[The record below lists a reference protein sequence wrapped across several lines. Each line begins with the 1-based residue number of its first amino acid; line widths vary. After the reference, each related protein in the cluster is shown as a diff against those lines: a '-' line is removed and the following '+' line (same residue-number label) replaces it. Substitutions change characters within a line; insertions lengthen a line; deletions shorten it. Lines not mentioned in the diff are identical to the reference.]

1 MRQQSSWLSKIP
13 LVCSFATVL
22 LCLVGAG
29 PLSAREPIFLTA
41 HQFDL
46 QNVLPPPPAELS
58 AQEAEELA
66 ELHRIEAT
74 RTPEQEERAKLDD
87 AEETVFIFRTAL
99 GKDFSPDRLPV
110 VAAFFDRV
118 KNDASVFA
126 KAGKVAWHR
135 RRPVAVD
142 PTLHPIG
149 RGTSES
155 YPSGHATLGWLDGI
169 VLAAMIPEKR
179 EAILARAADY
189 ARNRLVC
196 GVHFRSDIEA
206 AQVAGTLASQLLMP
220 NVQFQ
225 REFKAAQLELSQAH
239 LTAVP

>member
-1 MRQQSSWLSKIP
+1 MRQQFSWLSKLTLAALFASF
-13 LVCSFATVL
+13 LV
-22 LCLVGAG
+22 CLVGIG

-41 HQFDL
+41 RQFDL
-46 QNVLPPPPAELS
+46 QSVLPPPPADVS

-66 ELHRIEAT
+66 ELHRIEAS

-87 AEETVFIFRTAL
+87 AEETVFVFRTVL
-99 GKDFSPDRLPV
+99 GKDFSPDRLPT

-126 KAGKVAWHR
+126 KTGKVAWHR
-135 RRPVAVD
+135 RRPAAVD

-149 RGTSES
+149 RGTSDS

-169 VLAAMIPEKR
+169 VLAALIPEKR
-179 EAILARAADY
+179 EEILSRAADY
-189 ARNRLVC
+189 ARNRLIC

-206 AQVAGTLASQLLMP
+206 AQVAGTLASQLLMQ
-220 NVQFQ
+220 NAQFQ